1 MGWIKSGAKDSKPE
15 IPQIEDASKETSSL
29 QSTSPRLFKYQFA
42 PTDNS
47 DSTLPFISTE
57 EVTSNSVTSGS
68 AESKKELWIVVDDVI
83 YNCSAFVH
91 DHPGG
96 EQVIR
101 SFQGADCSWQF
112 WRFHGKQ
119 TMHDFGRELRIGR
132 TSGVKNPFVEPTRWV
147 GLRTFGSDEW
157 E

>member
-1 MGWIKSGAKDSKPE
+1 MGWIKSGVKDSRPE
-15 IPQIEDASKETSSL
+15 IQQIEGTSEESSSL
-29 QSTSPRLFKYQFA
+29 KSTSPRLFQYQFA
-42 PTDNS
+42 STDTS
-47 DSTLPFISTE
+47 DDALPFIPTE
-57 EVTSNSVTSGS
+57 EVTSKSVESGS
-68 AESKKELWIVVDDVI
+68 IESETELWIVIDNVV
-83 YNCSAFVH
+83 YNCSKFVY

-96 EQVIR
+96 VQVIR

-119 TMHDFGRELRIGR
+119 TMHDFGREWRIGI

-157 E
+157 D